1 MVELEPQWVSAIGTV
16 LAVIVAIV
24 LSVSSLIAKR
34 WNKPRFKVEF
44 KNEVP
49 YCRTTQF
56 PSYLAYWI
64 RLKVLN
70 VGRSVAKDCEGK
82 LVKII
87 DAQTKKELRNFDPV
101 VLYWVGA
108 TIGKPLDINKNEFE
122 YLDIIR
128 TQSNAPNKF
137 FIRGVGLEQDI
148 RGINPNPERK
158 DYFLHIEI
166 YGANID
172 PKFVEVELK
181 NHRDFDK
188 IIASI
193 HDKSSV
199 RVKEKE
205 ED

>member
-1 MVELEPQWVSAIGTV
+1 MSELKPEWISAIGTV

-24 LSVSSLIAKR
+24 LSVSSLIAKW
-34 WNKPRFKVEF
+34 WNRPRFKVEF
-44 KNEVP
+44 KNEEP
-49 YCRTTQF
+49 YSRTTKF

-64 RLKVLN
+64 RLRVLN

-87 DAQTKKELRNFDPV
+87 DAQTKEELRNFDPV
-101 VLYWVGA
+101 VLHWVGA
-108 TIGKPLDINKNEFE
+108 RIDKPIDINKNEYE
-122 YLDIIR
+122 YLDIIN
-128 TQSNAPNKF
+128 TQSNDPNRF
-137 FIRGVGLEQDI
+137 YIRGVGLKEDI
-148 RGINPNPERK
+148 RGINPNPERR

-172 PKFVEVELK
+172 PQFVEVELK

-188 IIASI
+188 IRASI

-199 RVKEKE
+199 KRCSS
-205 ED
+205 